1 MKEKY
6 KTVKSEAS
14 AEFVEKRSRFIA
26 TVKPVESEKDAV
38 DFINSLRQKYWD
50 ATHNVYAYV
59 IEENNITRYSDDGE
73 PGGTAGMPV
82 LDVLTRN
89 DITNAVVV
97 VTRYFGGTL
106 LGTGG
111 LVHAYSHSAKI
122 GVEASGIAEMV
133 MCRQM
138 TIKCD
143 YTLLGKIQNELR
155 RLDII
160 EGETQYTDM
169 VEISLYVPLDNT
181 ERVKKAIIELTN
193 ATAEFVFGDCE
204 YIER

>member
-26 TVKPVESEKDAV
+26 TVKPVENEKDAV

-169 VEISLYVPLDNT
+169 VEISLYVPLDNI